1 MRNSIADGV
10 FASCK
15 INYCQWVNATR
26 FLSQF
31 RSNDLNQYSKEEGA
45 RITIVGGGAG
55 GLELAVRLGKK
66 LGKSK
71 KAYITLIDACP
82 THLWKP
88 LLHQVAAGTLDSH
101 ADELEYYALARKHHF
116 TFRLGRME
124 GLDRQKKEVQLS
136 PVNDENGEE
145 ILPRQ
150 AIAYDTL
157 VIALG
162 SQTNDFGTLGARENC
177 IMLDTPE
184 AARRFHTRLIN
195 SCLRAQ
201 SGGKGAGQGRF
212 TVTIIGGGATGVEL
226 SAELH
231 MTTTILSTYG
241 LANFH
246 PEKDLKIAVVDAA
259 PRLLQM
265 LPERLSESVARELR
279 SIDIEVHTN
288 EKVVEISKEGVRM
301 ASGKF
306 IPSGIVVWAAGIK
319 APDFMKDIDGLET
332 NRLNQLVVGR
342 NLQTTRDPAIFA
354 MGDCASCPHQDGKR
368 MVPAT
373 AQAAHQQASM
383 LAKSLVGMMKGKA
396 ALEFSYEDH
405 GTLVSLGDYST
416 IGSLMGA
423 IAKGPLFIE
432 GTIAK
437 WMYWS
442 LHKHHQIAVNGLF
455 HTWLST
461 WAETFNWAR
470 NPRIKLH

>member
-1 MRNSIADGV
+1 MN
-10 FASCK
+10 
-15 INYCQWVNATR
+15 Q
-26 FLSQF
+26 LSA
-31 RSNDLNQYSKEEGA
+31 NDIPK
-45 RITIVGGGAG
+45 ITIVGGGAG
-55 GLELAVRLGKK
+55 GLELAVRLGRR
-66 LGKSK
+66 LGKKK
-71 KAYITLIDACP
+71 KAHVTLVDATP

-88 LLHQVAAGTLDSH
+88 LLHQIAAGTLDSH
-101 ADELEYYALARKHHF
+101 SDELEYYALARKNHF
-116 TFRLGRME
+116 IFRLGRMD
-124 GLDRQKKEVQLS
+124 GLNREKKEIYLS
-136 PVNDENGEE
+136 PTCDEDGEE
-145 ILPRQ
+145 LLPKQ

-162 SQTNDFGTLGARENC
+162 SQTNDFGTAGARENC
-177 IMLDTPE
+177 IMLDTPV
-184 AARRFHTRLIN
+184 AAERFHQRLIN
-195 SCLRAQ
+195 CCLRAQ
-201 SGGKGAGQGRF
+201 SGAKGAGEGRF

-231 MTTTILSTYG
+231 MTTSILSTYG

-246 PEKDLKIAVVDAA
+246 PEKDLKIAIVDAA

-265 LPERLSESVARELR
+265 LPERLSDSVARELR
-279 SIDIEVHTN
+279 TIDIEIHTN
-288 EKVVEISKEGVRM
+288 EKVVQVSKEGVLM

-319 APDFMKDIDGLET
+319 APDFIKEIDGLET
-332 NRLNQLVVGR
+332 NRINQLVVQR
-342 NLQTTRDPAIFA
+342 TLQTSRDSAIYA
-354 MGDCASCPHQDGKR
+354 LGDCAACPHQDGKK
-368 MVPAT
+368 MVPAA

-383 LAKSLVGMMKGKA
+383 LAKSLVRQLHGKA
-396 ALEFSYEDH
+396 PLEFSYKDH

-423 IAKGPLFIE
+423 IASGSIFIE

-442 LHKHHQIAVNGLF
+442 LHKHHQIAVNGWF